1 MIFLK
6 EIVLYGSFKKE
17 RTNLKKKP
25 KNQKEGIKTIGI
37 NKSN

>member
-17 RTNLKKKP
+17 R
-25 KNQKEGIKTIGI
+25 KNKFEVKTKESSEGRDK
-37 NKSN
+37 NNRY